1 MPMTLY
7 PVLCNELAIRSPKPE
22 DAPVTKIVCFI
33 SCCFVILLANCKY
46 KYIPYLQIASD
57 FKIFI
62 VNKIKKRSDCPVSN
76 SLDLWGDKWSLL
88 IIRDLMDAKACTY
101 GDFLK
106 APEGIAT
113 NILASRLQ
121 VLEENKIIEK
131 LEHPESKAKVL
142 YRLTRKGI
150 DLLPIM
156 IEINLWAEKYFP
168 FIPADRKALLKEVKK
183 DKAGFIKKVIKE
195 LEN

>member
-1 MPMTLY
+1 
-7 PVLCNELAIRSPKPE
+7 
-22 DAPVTKIVCFI
+22 
-33 SCCFVILLANCKY
+33 
-46 KYIPYLQIASD
+46 
-57 FKIFI
+57 
-62 VNKIKKRSDCPVSN
+62 
-76 SLDLWGDKWSLL
+76 
-88 IIRDLMDAKACTY
+88 MDAKACTY

-150 DLLPIM
+150 T
-156 IEINLWAEKYFP
+156 YF
-168 FIPADRKALLKEVKK
+168 L
-183 DKAGFIKKVIKE
+183 
-195 LEN
+195 

>member
-1 MPMTLY
+1 LQ
-7 PVLCNELAIRSPKPE
+7 NAI
-22 DAPVTKIVCFI
+22 
-33 SCCFVILLANCKY
+33 
-46 KYIPYLQIASD
+46 D

-62 VNKIKKRSDCPVSN
+62 VNKIKRRSDCPVST
-76 SLDLWGDKWSLL
+76 SLDIWGDKWSLL
-88 IIRDLMDAKACTY
+88 IIRDLMDAKECTY

-106 APEGIAT
+106 APERIAT

-121 VLEENKIIEK
+121 VLEENGIIEK
-131 LEHPESKAKVL
+131 LDHPESKAKVL

-168 FIPADRKALLKEVKK
+168 IPADRKAMLKKVKK
-183 DKAGFIKKVIKE
+183 DKIAFIKSMTKE
-195 LEN
+195 LEKHD